1 MRQREQA
8 LSGWGLKLVAIYY
21 RGIAP
26 RLGVRQHSQPTFK
39 IKHIF
44 LHSQI
49 LFDCLLAPQGTQL
62 HEVKYSVLYFL
73 RSEGESSMSYGII
86 RVQKFKAYDVR
97 GIQSHDRRER
107 ESKTN
112 PDIDKERS
120 SLNYALVESEN
131 FKADIQER
139 LATLKSKKAVRK
151 DAVVM
156 CQFLVTSDHEFFQG
170 LTSEQQK
177 TFFQDALNYIS
188 ERYGKEN
195 VLAATVHMD
204 EKTPHMHVNI
214 TPIRDGRLTAKE
226 IFNRTELIELQ
237 NTFHQEVGLKWGLER
252 GQSREEKRKHQDV
265 AEFKRSTAEAE
276 LEKVKAEL
284 EKAKME
290 LKAFQGIPERT
301 AQMLAQAQAWSIE
314 KARQAKK
321 KMELERQAKLE
332 KEAEIKKRREQERA
346 RPSKGFGL

>member
-1 MRQREQA
+1 
-8 LSGWGLKLVAIYY
+8 
-21 RGIAP
+21 
-26 RLGVRQHSQPTFK
+26 
-39 IKHIF
+39 
-44 LHSQI
+44 
-49 LFDCLLAPQGTQL
+49 
-62 HEVKYSVLYFL
+62 
-73 RSEGESSMSYGII
+73 MSYGII

-107 ESKTN
+107 EPKTN

-131 FKADIQER
+131 FKADVQKR
-139 LATLKSKKAVRK
+139 LTTLKSKKAVRK

-156 CQFLVTSDHEFFQG
+156 CQFLVTSDHEFFQE
-170 LTSEQQK
+170 LPPEKQK
-177 TFFQDALNYIS
+177 AFFQDALNFIS
-188 ERYGKEN
+188 EHYGKEN
-195 VLAATVHMD
+195 ILAATVHMD

-226 IFNRTELIELQ
+226 IFNRAELIDLQ
-237 NTFHQEVGLKWGLER
+237 NTFHQDVGQKWGLER

-284 EKAKME
+284 EKAKKE

-301 AQMLAQAQAWSIE
+301 AQMLAQAQAWSVE
-314 KARQAKK
+314 KARQAKEK
-321 KMELERQAKLE
+321 IELERQAQLE
-332 KEAEIKKRREQERA
+332 KEAEIKKQRAQEKE
-346 RPSKGFGL
+346 RPSRGLGI